1 MKLYSKLQSR
11 DMKKVLFLFLMFS
24 LMLFLLSNLVA
35 YFSSTRETS
44 KLVLVFGVFA
54 KTISEYIADPELIIL
69 DFHTMFVEYGG
80 AMIGGG
86 FYILIVNVIAQA
98 MISRW
103 RPYKT
108 LITFYIPLSLIPSP
122 LLASLWKNGY
132 INFTSVFLSFMAFL
146 YTSIAMIYARSTLGR
161 HAKIKANK
169 TGMCVV
175 LVNKNFSQGIF
186 CMYISY

>member
-1 MKLYSKLQSR
+1 
-11 DMKKVLFLFLMFS
+11 
-24 LMLFLLSNLVA
+24 MLFLLSNLVA
-35 YFSSTRETS
+35 YLGSTRETS
-44 KLVLVFGVFA
+44 KLVIVFG
-54 KTISEYIADPELIIL
+54 IYGILLSEYIADPESITLN
-69 DFHTMFVEYGG
+69 FHTMFVEVGG
-80 AMIGGG
+80 AIIVEG
-86 FYILIVNVIAQA
+86 FYVLIVNVIVQA
-98 MISRW
+98 MIRRC
-103 RPYKT
+103 RPCKT
-108 LITFYIPLSLIPSP
+108 LITFYISLSLIPSP